1 MCSPK
6 PLHTSSLSS
15 SDHLH
20 IADLPACWVKKSI
33 AHCSTVFMVRFAP
46 PASSVLGKRSWRSAR
61 SSLVCPPPKKISVLS
76 SPACPCSTDI
86 IQRNFTGY
94 RPPSHDAS
102 VQPPC
107 ASPSGRGRLL
117 RWCERV
123 NKCKSDCKQAKGE
136 ESSFHKSPLAIT
148 GVCLICV
155 RAWSRSA
162 PPPLRCHPRCH
173 HSPAACLDIS

>member
-1 MCSPK
+1 MCSPT

-46 PASSVLGKRSWRSAR
+46 PASSVFGKRSWRSAR
-61 SSLVCPPPKKISVLS
+61 SSLVCLKKNKISVLS
-76 SPACPCSTDI
+76 SPACPCSAEMI
-86 IQRNFTGY
+86 RRNVTAY

-123 NKCKSDCKQAKGE
+123 NSCDVIASKQRERK
-136 ESSFHKSPLAIT
+136 
-148 GVCLICV
+148 V
-155 RAWSRSA
+155 RFVS
-162 PPPLRCHPRCH
+162 LH
-173 HSPAACLDIS
+173 